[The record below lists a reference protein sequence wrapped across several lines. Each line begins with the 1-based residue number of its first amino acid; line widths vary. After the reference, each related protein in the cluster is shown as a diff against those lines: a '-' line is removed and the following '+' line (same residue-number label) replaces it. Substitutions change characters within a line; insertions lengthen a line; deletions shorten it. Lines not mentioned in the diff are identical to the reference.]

1 VLPGL
6 AATSVCWRI
15 ERERG
20 KRQPGGAPQPGHRWQ
35 PPGAPAQE
43 DGEARRRNFPRP
55 PGSAGRS
62 RRTRRRHQAPRNPPR
77 DGCWRTGPGGRDQP
91 PPWLP
96 GATEGNTERAPA
108 AAATPTHGERVG
120 RPPDRQHLQRVSTP
134 LPKKRKHR
142 KSPWRPV
149 AGVARGRLLCDGE
162 AGGGSG
168 AAHGNTGGADRDAPT
183 PGGGAVRHCLLS
195 SSDGVLFHS
204 ALERAS
210 RRAASELCTC
220 GRPSWDCWRSTR

>member
-1 VLPGL
+1 MHGQEETARPARKLP
-6 AATSVCWRI
+6 W
-15 ERERG
+15 
-20 KRQPGGAPQPGHRWQ
+20 
-35 PPGAPAQE
+35 
-43 DGEARRRNFPRP
+43 P

-62 RRTRRRHQAPRNPPR
+62 GGRRRHRAPRKPTPR
-77 DGCWRTGPGGRDQP
+77 P
-91 PPWLP
+91 PPPGLP
-96 GATEGNTERAPA
+96 RATEGNTERAPA

-120 RPPDRQHLQRVSTP
+120 RPPDRQHLQRISTP

-168 AAHGNTGGADRDAPT
+168 ATAPAHGNTGGADRDAPT
-183 PGGGAVRHCLLS
+183 PGGGAVRHCLLW